1 MSSPPRTAEREV
13 WLVNDSAVD
22 VEVYA
27 VDFDAR
33 FAADEL
39 ALRHAEGLKGKP
51 EGSKLFLP
59 PRAAGDGL
67 WAHIQEAED
76 ARLAAEAAAEAAEAA
91 EAATR
96 RSSRR
101 RRRRARS
108 PLPAP
113 SLPSRTS
120 KKGPPRT
127 RARTPGTSRRRRPSR
142 TARLTCLWWARRSRW
157 AGGDGDARRR
167 EVRRRAAGRRRRR
180 PAAAAAGNWATLVRA
195 ELGLPALEAE
205 AQETS

>member
-1 MSSPPRTAEREV
+1 M

-91 EAATR
+91 EAAYQALVAEAAEKGEEPPPR
-96 RSSRR
+96 PEPPPRG
-101 RRRRARS
+101 RAR
-108 PLPAP
+108 
-113 SLPSRTS
+113 R
-120 KKGPPRT
+120 
-127 RARTPGTSRRRRPSR
+127 
-142 TARLTCLWWARRSRW
+142 
-157 AGGDGDARRR
+157 
-167 EVRRRAAGRRRRR
+167 GRRGRGRGRRG
-180 PAAAAAGNWATLVRA
+180 PAAAAARVGRLD
-195 ELGLPALEAE
+195 
-205 AQETS
+205 